1 MLSFFFL
8 INLLLLP
15 MIFLK
20 LNQKNEKCNSNLHQI
35 KVCNMFDTKHTI
47 NEIILIMKDDRLK
60 TKWYPLLAKVEGS
73 MHLFLE
79 GKKSWQA
86 HY

>member
-1 MLSFFFL
+1 
-8 INLLLLP
+8 
-15 MIFLK
+15 
-20 LNQKNEKCNSNLHQI
+20 
-35 KVCNMFDTKHTI
+35 MFETKHTI
-47 NEIILIMKDDRLK
+47 NEVILIMKDDRLK
-60 TKWYPLLAKVEGS
+60 TKWYPMLAKVEGS